1 MEFFFNTSH
10 KLAQFCIHLY
20 FEWMIFE
27 IMQSVYIY
35 IPDRLHNIAFLEHI
49 KSALQNVLIKIRFKG
64 IKKTTHFQFFL
75 KMNGL
80 SRFFYSVEWWKYYF
94 AFDVFPKPQSN
105 TTETFTPSEIAFF
118 MFFGHSGQTW
128 KTSQSAGSRKV
139 LQTSRLAGSRRIPHK
154 HWLYSQLFLRNSPR
168 CLRANQGFLHIDPM

>member
-49 KSALQNVLIKIRFKG
+49 KSALQNVLIKIRFRG
-64 IKKTTHFQFFL
+64 IKKDPHFQFIL

-105 TTETFTPSEIAFF
+105 TTDTFTQSEFAFLYIF
-118 MFFGHSGQTW
+118 RSLW
-128 KTSQSAGSRKV
+128 SNLKNLSKCRKSRGFTNLSDV
-139 LQTSRLAGSRRIPHK
+139 VQLLS
-154 HWLYSQLFLRNSPR
+154 LYAMSCQ
-168 CLRANQGFLHIDPM
+168 

>member
-49 KSALQNVLIKIRFKG
+49 KSALQNVLIKIRFRG
-64 IKKTTHFQFFL
+64 IKKDPHFQFIL

-80 SRFFYSVEWWKYYF
+80 SRFFYSVEW
-94 AFDVFPKPQSN
+94 
-105 TTETFTPSEIAFF
+105 
-118 MFFGHSGQTW
+118 
-128 KTSQSAGSRKV
+128 
-139 LQTSRLAGSRRIPHK
+139 
-154 HWLYSQLFLRNSPR
+154 
-168 CLRANQGFLHIDPM
+168 